1 MGISAALQQQAR
13 ARARERRI
21 ALEHSRFE
29 RDRRVE
35 AAAAVA
41 IVALGERAAAMGQVM
56 AAEERVG
63 RALAAIMAEGV
74 TAGGAAQ
81 LCDLTAGEARRLRQS
96 ARGTQDCPA
105 SATVAG
111 PDPGR
116 PPTAALRGSDDWQG
130 RRPAAGRV
138 FAPLGRPG
146 DTARPQGR
154 ADGL

>member
-29 RDRRVE
+29 RDRRVQ
-35 AAAAVA
+35 AAAVA
-41 IVALGERAAAMGQVM
+41 IAALGERAAATGQVV
-56 AAEERVG
+56 AAEMRVG
-63 RALAAIMAEGV
+63 RALSAIMAEGV

-81 LCDLTAGEARRLRQS
+81 LCDLAAGEVRRLRQS

-105 SATVAG
+105 SAKVAG
-111 PDPGR
+111 PDPGQ
-116 PPTAALRGSDDWQG
+116 PPTAALRGSDDWAG

-138 FAPLGRPG
+138 SAQAERPG